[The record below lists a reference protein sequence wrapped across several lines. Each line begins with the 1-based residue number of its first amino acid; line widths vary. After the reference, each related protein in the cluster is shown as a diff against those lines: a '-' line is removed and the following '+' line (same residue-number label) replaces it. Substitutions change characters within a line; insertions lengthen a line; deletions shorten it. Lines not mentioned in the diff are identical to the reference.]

1 MIELSERI
9 YRAGMRG
16 DSLDDWIIT
25 KIAPGVVMSDAVMA
39 KHPNRIKST
48 NKVMKQAKA
57 RSIKRSGHKVKPG
70 KGRK

>member
-1 MIELSERI
+1 MICRDRIRERADMST
-9 YRAGMRG
+9 RDNLDFVADLAPVLG
-16 DSLDDWIIT
+16 DIIH
-25 KIAPGVVMSDAVMA
+25 MA

-57 RSIKRSGHKVKPG
+57 RSIKRSGHKVKQG